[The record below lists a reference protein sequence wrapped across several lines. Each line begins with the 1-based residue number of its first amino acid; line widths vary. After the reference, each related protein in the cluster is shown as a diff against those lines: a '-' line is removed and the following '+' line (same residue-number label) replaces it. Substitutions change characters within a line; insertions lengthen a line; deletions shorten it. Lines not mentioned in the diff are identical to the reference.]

1 MTDIP
6 NFSLYLA
13 CLMFLH
19 SCHKQ
24 MADSQPA
31 NAVEFE
37 MVPQSPDDLYGYSNA
52 GGILSCIP
60 T

>member
-1 MTDIP
+1 
-6 NFSLYLA
+6 
-13 CLMFLH
+13 
-19 SCHKQ
+19 